1 MDESNSKQKDAVIDY
16 SGTDSNSD
24 DDSDSI
30 TVVEKI
36 SSVKIENCD
45 NSVKIKEER
54 LFDNASPCGSKKGSK
69 PVIIK
74 SEKFDKHPDWWT
86 KELTDL
92 KKECASAQ
100 RKYNKYKTERNLKA
114 YREIK
119 SKYTMSKLKARPKN
133 WKTREVAEV
142 KCVTKEEKEKQ
153 KKERLKNEK
162 RQEMLKKFN
171 FDGIANPSNS
181 ERKKWGYVKN
191 KEWMKHVRK
200 EKHTERVRKYREQKE
215 KQSYLPN
222 GRSNLYNHPE
232 IRK

>member
-1 MDESNSKQKDAVIDY
+1 MEESNFKQKDAIIDY
-16 SGTDSNSD
+16 SD

-30 TVVEKI
+30 RVVEEI
-36 SSVKIENCD
+36 SSVKTENCD
-45 NSVKIKEER
+45 KSVTIKEER
-54 LFDNASPCGSKKGSK
+54 LLDNASTGSCGSNKDSK

-74 SEKFDKHPDWWT
+74 SEKFEKHPDWWT

-92 KKECASAQ
+92 KKECASKQ

-119 SKYTMSKLKARPKN
+119 SKYTRLKLKARPKD
-133 WKTREVAEV
+133 WKSREVAEV

-153 KKERLKNEK
+153 EKEKLKNEK

-171 FDGIANPSNS
+171 FDGIENPSSS
-181 ERKKWGYVKN
+181 ERKKWGYVKH

-215 KQSYLPN
+215 KHSYLPN